1 MEKQDFYKLI
11 DALNY
16 VSLTEHLFV
25 TTRSEFEILSVQLLK
40 DGCRTTGEDKNINP
54 DHELLTALGT
64 LTIKGVEVFFVEL
77 K

>member
-25 TTRSEFEILSVQLLK
+25 TTRSEFEILSVQ
-40 DGCRTTGEDKNINP
+40 NINP